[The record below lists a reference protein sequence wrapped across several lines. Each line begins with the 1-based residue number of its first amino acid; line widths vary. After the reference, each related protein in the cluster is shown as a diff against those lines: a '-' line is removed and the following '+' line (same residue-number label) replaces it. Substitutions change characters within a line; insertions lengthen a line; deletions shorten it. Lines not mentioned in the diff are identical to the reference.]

1 MQGLAGNARR
11 PDAPFLPDIRRPALA
26 GAAVLALLV
35 GGLGTWAA
43 TAPLSS
49 AALAPGVVA
58 VDSKRKTVQHL
69 EGGIVDH
76 ILVREGERVAAG
88 QPLIRLD
95 TTQAEASW
103 NVASGQLRSERALEA
118 RLIAERDSA
127 PHIAFP
133 ADLER
138 LAAADPGVREIL
150 DVQRRIFAARHMALE
165 GQREI
170 LTEQIAQLRSQIEG
184 LRAQDRATI
193 DQRRLI
199 ADELADVGSLVEQG
213 LERMPRLRSLQR
225 TAVDLDGR
233 LGQFRSEIAK
243 AYQAIGETRLQI
255 IDLDNQRAEEVV
267 SELRDVQRSA
277 ADLREEVR
285 AAEDVLRRRD
295 VLAPVDGSIV
305 NLSTVTP
312 GGVAEPGAA
321 LMEIVPEDDKL
332 TIDAQARPT
341 DIDSLHAGLPAEV
354 RLTAF
359 KAWATPTLRGE
370 VTYVSADRLIDQAT
384 GEPYYDLR
392 VEVDREELERLPD
405 AELYPG
411 MPVQTIVVT
420 GERPLLEYLVQ
431 PVLDSLARAFREE

>member
-103 NVASGQLRSERALEA
+103 NAASGQLRSERALEA

-138 LAAADPGVREIL
+138 MAVADPGVRE
-150 DVQRRIFAARHMALE
+150 
-165 GQREI
+165 
-170 LTEQIAQLRSQIEG
+170 
-184 LRAQDRATI
+184 
-193 DQRRLI
+193 
-199 ADELADVGSLVEQG
+199 
-213 LERMPRLRSLQR
+213 
-225 TAVDLDGR
+225 
-233 LGQFRSEIAK
+233 
-243 AYQAIGETRLQI
+243 
-255 IDLDNQRAEEVV
+255 
-267 SELRDVQRSA
+267 
-277 ADLREEVR
+277 
-285 AAEDVLRRRD
+285 
-295 VLAPVDGSIV
+295 
-305 NLSTVTP
+305 TP

-341 DIDSLHAGLPAEV
+341 DIDSLHAGLPAQV

-370 VTYVSADRLIDQAT
+370 VTLRLRRPPHRPGDRRA
-384 GEPYYDLR
+384 
-392 VEVDREELERLPD
+392 
-405 AELYPG
+405 
-411 MPVQTIVVT
+411 
-420 GERPLLEYLVQ
+420 LL
-431 PVLDSLARAFREE
+431 